1 MVHKQVSTKSFE
13 QIDAALRDS
22 AARHSFGVVAVHDL
36 RQTMRNKGVDFGPAC
51 MVYEVCNPH
60 QAKKVLEADGSISS
74 ALPCRISVYETP
86 QGTTELATILPTAML
101 GMYGIPELAATAN
114 EVETVVLQMMK
125 DAS

>member
-1 MVHKQVSTKSFE
+1 MVHKQVSTKSLE

-22 AARHSFGVVAVHDL
+22 AARHKFGVVHVHDL
-36 RQTMRNKGVDFGPAC
+36 RQTMRNKGVEFGPAC
-51 MVYEVCNPH
+51 IVYEVCNPH

-86 QGTTELATILPTAML
+86 QGTTEIATILPTAML
-101 GMYGIPELAATAN
+101 GIYGKPELTETAR
-114 EVETVVLQMMK
+114 EVEEVVLQMMK